1 MFKIILIASC
11 CLFSLATFGQVEYRD
26 SILLKN
32 GAGILCRVVDV
43 TDDVVFFEQENTA
56 IVLSASLREV
66 REIRWNV
73 LDSKIPSDTVQ
84 VSRSSPAYQQGKKD
98 ALTYYRKKH
107 KTNYNNP
114 YNPNNYRLNEPD
126 YRAGYK
132 DGASEKRAS
141 MNVFAASS
149 VVSIVLLG
157 VIALAAVVVSMVLVL
172 INAIKG
178 GGGFSVW

>member
-1 MFKIILIASC
+1 MFKIILIAFCSI
-11 CLFSLATFGQVEYRD
+11 LSASSFGQVEYRD

-32 GAGILCRVVDV
+32 GAGILCRVVEV
-43 TDDVVFFEQENTA
+43 TDEVVFFEQETTA
-56 IVLSASLREV
+56 IVLSASLTEV

-73 LDSKIPSDTVQ
+73 LASKIPSDTVQ
-84 VSRSSPAYQQGKKD
+84 VSRNSPAYHQGKKD

-107 KTNYNNP
+107 KTNYNTP

-132 DGASEKRAS
+132 DGAAEKRAA
-141 MNVFAASS
+141 MHVFAASS
-149 VVSIVLLG
+149 FISVVILGVLALAAIVVSIV
-157 VIALAAVVVSMVLVL
+157 VVL

>member
-1 MFKIILIASC
+1 MLKILLITCC
-11 CLFSLATFGQVEYRD
+11 CLLSLASFGQVEYRD

-56 IVLSASLREV
+56 IVLSASLTEV

-73 LDSKIPSDTVQ
+73 LASKIPSDTVQ
-84 VSRSSPAYQQGKKD
+84 VSRSSPAYHQGKKD
-98 ALTYYRKKH
+98 ALTYYRKRH

-132 DGASEKRAS
+132 DGAAEKRAA
-141 MNVFAASS
+141 MHVFAASS
-149 VVSIVLLG
+149 VVSLVILG
-157 VIALAAVVVSMVLVL
+157 VIALAAIIVGIVVAL